1 MFWQHI
7 GSGIQFKPTTYT
19 FCDKSRLLHFLS
31 QLNKIKF
38 NKVKLS
44 KTSFYFNKRLLKH
57 VVYKIVSNFSIHFLM
72 KHIQNLAICSMGV
85 LNWESILQEPELV
98 LKLIKLGMDPSL
110 PPTIM
115 IDTMCRD
122 CVTPSVVLLGSSIF
136 DHIYQIV

>member
-7 GSGIQFKPTTYT
+7 GSGNQFKPTTYM
-19 FCDKSRLLHFLS
+19 FCDKSRLLHFLT

-44 KTSFYFNKRLLKH
+44 KTSFYFNKCLLKH
-57 VVYKIVSNFSIHFLM
+57 VAFKIVSNFSINFLM
-72 KHIQNLAICSMGV
+72 KHIQNLAICCMGV
-85 LNWESILQEPELV
+85 LNWESILREPELV
-98 LKLIKLGMDPSL
+98 LESIKLGMDPSL
-110 PPTIM
+110 LPTIM

-136 DHIYQIV
+136 DHIHKIV